1 MKEVNY
7 ANIIDTL
14 YNTEIANN
22 KYEDT
27 FIKKQIANVN
37 IGLLEKGN
45 NKKVESFLFNTEE
58 EAEYY
63 RSSFGGNLHLLQH
76 LVEEHTLEED
86 PLNYGLDMDKSYI
99 TKTTLKKEGNPY
111 YILNVSKQTTL
122 QNGFRYIKEL
132 VLQHHNYKIYSDIEV
147 LNKNNINVYSVKT
160 DALTIHKNDVDKV
173 KTLLKFSINRGGWII
188 SKEDKIIFP
197 SDKLCLMKNQEIKIK
212 PLKFN
217 A

>member
-1 MKEVNY
+1 MK
-7 ANIIDTL
+7 IRL
-14 YNTEIANN
+14 LNN
-22 KYEDT
+22 KL
-27 FIKKQIANVN
+27 QIL

-99 TKTTLKKEGNPY
+99 TKTTFKKEGSPY
-111 YILNVSKQTTL
+111 YVLNVSKQTTL

-132 VLQHHNYKIYSDIEV
+132 VLQHHNYKIYYDIEF
-147 LNKNNINVYSVKT
+147 LKKNNINVYSVKT
-160 DALTIHKNDVDKV
+160 DALTIHKDDVEKV
-173 KTLLKFSINRGGWII
+173 KTLLSFSKNRGGWRV

-197 SDKLCLMKNQEIKIK
+197 TDKLCCEKSRD
-212 PLKFN
+212 
-217 A
+217 